1 MKIPTSEEKSWRTG
15 SIIMV
20 DNELDVNITIKMA
33 LEENGDFEVDT
44 FNDAESALFAFKPG
58 HYDLAILDIRMP
70 GMNGFELVR
79 RLNSINPKLR
89 IFIMTAFEIQKSEF
103 EKVFPTI
110 KIAGLIEKPV
120 SIHRLLKTIEA

>member
-1 MKIPTSEEKSWRTG
+1 MTLLPDVLQAKLVSSYFVGKS
-15 SIIMV
+15 S
-20 DNELDVNITIKMA
+20 L
-33 LEENGDFEVDT
+33 L
-44 FNDAESALFAFKPG
+44 SQSL
-58 HYDLAILDIRMP
+58 
-70 GMNGFELVR
+70 
-79 RLNSINPKLR
+79 NPKLR

>member
-1 MKIPTSEEKSWRTG
+1 MVLKAKKSILVIDDEADIVTILETYLRKSGKSATG
-15 SIIMV
+15 FT
-20 DNELDVNITIKMA
+20 DPFLALDHLQKHSNKY
-33 LEENGDFEVDT
+33 DT
-44 FNDAESALFAFKPG
+44 VVS
-58 HYDLAILDIRMP
+58 DIRMP

-79 RLNSINPKLR
+79 RLNRINPKLR